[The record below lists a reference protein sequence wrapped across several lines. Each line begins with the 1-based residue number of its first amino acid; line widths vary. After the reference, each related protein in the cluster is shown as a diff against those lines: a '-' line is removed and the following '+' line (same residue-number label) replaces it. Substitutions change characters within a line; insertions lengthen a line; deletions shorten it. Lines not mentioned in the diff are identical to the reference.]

1 VYSRIQLHAQL
12 DFGTEEVEYEA
23 VQRMLTPELD
33 YLTFSAAFCSLR
45 VLRVRPQELEC
56 TGNQEKWYETVH

>member
-1 VYSRIQLHAQL
+1 VYSTIQLHAQL

-33 YLTFSAAFCSLR
+33 TVYHDLPCSPAFRAVSR
-45 VLRVRPQELEC
+45 GDAEGAE
-56 TGNQEKWYETVH
+56 N